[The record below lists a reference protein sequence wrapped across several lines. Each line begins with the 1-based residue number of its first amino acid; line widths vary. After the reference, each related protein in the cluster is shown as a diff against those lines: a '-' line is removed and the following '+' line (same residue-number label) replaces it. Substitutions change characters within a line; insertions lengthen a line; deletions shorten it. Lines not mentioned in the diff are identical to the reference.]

1 MTPIEQAYSQGYT
14 PDEVNSYLATKR
26 QEAKAAGYTDAE
38 ISKYVKEEVTQQPDF
53 NQTPI
58 KTTANHTLAGSKS
71 PTTLREAIATGWGW
85 STFALGSE
93 MLKGPDGKLPEMAV
107 SDDTPLALRAVSNL
121 TTLGADVPAM
131 IAGGILG
138 GGPVSPITA
147 AGGAFGLPMGLRKVF
162 IDAIQNNEIG
172 GRKDFADRVTGT
184 MWETAKGWITGAA
197 TAGAGKLATEAV
209 SGLPAFAK
217 SVLPTTAELAT
228 LTEVSARLEGHTPEP
243 QALLD
248 NAIVLG
254 VAKAVLPAWAPAKT
268 ILHDTYVKTGIHPE
282 QVTQDA
288 LRGDKNVWQD
298 TLDGRVPDAYKDQ
311 VETPPSPPT
320 QTQRTEGLK
329 SDASTPQTPSTGFT
343 TAKGST
349 YTVDADSRTTRNKAA
364 RPEHPGPK
372 ERGPQPTSEH
382 TFYVDQAALDKLAEF
397 QTQGGPRKQIAA
409 LGDGRYGIRYTEG
422 KDAGKFEARTVVHVE
437 STPKVGLYPVELWTE
452 GKRVHFGNMI
462 TEVSGGTSQT
472 RPVTGPKGPAKERRV
487 PPLTPEQQAQARA
500 FLDQPFAEIPQMP
513 NEPSRPTHVNYNRI
527 QTTDDAAGALA
538 QLSTIYEAKIKEQQK
553 SPRSWAK
560 SQQDSAQVLAD
571 LLQSDPATVSAFLK
585 GETAG
590 PSTTAQLLAR
600 KELTLGFTEDLM
612 RSRAG
617 LVAKGDA
624 ATPEELATF
633 LAKVERVSNVQAA
646 FLGQRAD
653 VGRALNA
660 LKSTKREAD
669 RAQAII
675 DALDTYGG
683 PENVGKLVKLLGEYD
698 NPTQAI
704 KFSKEA
710 TKATS
715 WEMLVEAWKAGLVS
729 GLRTNEVNFLSTA
742 AFTTLRLPTEAIA
755 ATIGAIKG
763 HEDRVLFSEI
773 PARVMGMAAGVR
785 DGLTAAGAV
794 LRTGDNLY
802 GPKTESFEPKI
813 PGKTGEIVRLP
824 FRALSASDVLMKT
837 INERSEL
844 YALSTRQAMTEGR
857 TFGEPEFFRRVSEIA
872 ANPPQEMTDAAH
884 DAALRYTFNKPL
896 GPGGK
901 SFAHTVRA
909 WHLEWMFPF
918 ITTPGNI
925 FKETARMTPGVNL
938 AVKEWRQA
946 YETGGVKRDQ
956 ALAEVAVG
964 TAIMSSVV
972 MGVLDGTLT
981 GNGQPDKRMRATD
994 RAAGWKPYAV
1004 KINGQ
1009 YVDGYLRMA
1018 PIGPLI
1024 GLAADGAEFFQYM
1037 THDERDQWSR
1047 MLAFAFASN
1056 VTNQTFMT
1064 GATNFVNV
1072 LQDPSRYGQNYFESL
1087 AGSLVPSIIGQIA
1100 ADMDPLVREIHGMRD
1115 AMMARIPGQ
1124 REGLLPKRDLF
1135 GKPIE
1140 SPERLWLGSP
1150 FSVSAAS
1157 TDKVRQEASRIGFA
1171 TPDIPKSLDVIPG
1184 KDLKSLDKIQL
1195 TPEQKDVFAS
1205 RSGQQAYEVLSKEV
1219 NKPEWDSHPDMVK
1232 RMIYEKAMHAS
1243 RTKAQKEMLDM
1254 VIRQSPA
1261 LVKEV
1266 ETKASKAMRQ

>member
-1 MTPIEQAYSQGYT
+1 MTPIEQAYSQGYS
-14 PDEVNSYLATKR
+14 PEEVNSYLATKR
-26 QEAKAAGYTDAE
+26 QEAKSAGYSDEE
-38 ISKYVKEEVTQQPDF
+38 IAKYLKDEVVQQPDF
-53 NQTPI
+53 NQTPL
-58 KTTANHTLAGSKS
+58 KTAANRELAPLKS

-85 STFALGSE
+85 SNFALGSE
-93 MLKGPDGKLPEMAV
+93 MLKGPNGKLPDMAV
-107 SDDTPLALRAVSNL
+107 NDETPLLLRAASNL
-121 TTLGADVPAM
+121 TTLAADVPAM

-138 GGPVSPITA
+138 GGPVSPVTA

-162 IDAIQNNEIG
+162 IDAIQNNEVG
-172 GRKDFADRVTGT
+172 SKKDFADRVTGT
-184 MWETAKGWITGAA
+184 MWETAKGWMTGAA

-209 SGLPAFAK
+209 SGLPAVAK
-217 SVLPTTAELAT
+217 SVLPTAAELAT
-228 LTEVSARLEGHTPEP
+228 LTEVSARLEGHAPEL

-254 VAKAVLPAWAPAKT
+254 VAKSVLPAWAPAKT
-268 ILHDTYVKTGIHPE
+268 VLHDTYVKTGIHPE

-298 TLDGRVPDAYKDQ
+298 ALDGRVPDAYKEQ

-320 QTQRTEGLK
+320 QTQR
-329 SDASTPQTPSTGFT
+329 
-343 TAKGST
+343 
-349 YTVDADSRTTRNKAA
+349 
-364 RPEHPGPK
+364 
-372 ERGPQPTSEH
+372 
-382 TFYVDQAALDKLAEF
+382 AEF
-397 QTQGGPRKQIAA
+397 
-409 LGDGRYGIRYTEG
+409 
-422 KDAGKFEARTVVHVE
+422 RT
-437 STPKVGLYPVELWTE
+437 P
-452 GKRVHFGNMI
+452 N
-462 TEVSGGTSQT
+462 
-472 RPVTGPKGPAKERRV
+472 
-487 PPLTPEQQAQARA
+487 LTPEQQAQARA
-500 FLDQPFAEIPQMP
+500 FLEQPFAEIPQAP
-513 NEPSRPTHVNYNRI
+513 NEPSRPTHMNYNRI
-527 QTTDDAAGALA
+527 QTTDEAAGALA

-560 SQQDSAQVLAD
+560 SQQESAQVLAD
-571 LLQSDPATVSAFLK
+571 LLQSDPATVTAFLK
-585 GETAG
+585 GEQAG

-600 KELTLGFTEDLM
+600 KELTIGFTEDLM
-612 RSRAG
+612 RSRAA

-624 ATPEELATF
+624 ATPEDLATF

-669 RAQAII
+669 RAQAIV

-683 PENVGKLVKLLGEYD
+683 PENVGKLVKMLGEYD
-698 NPTQAI
+698 NPAQAV
-704 KFSKEA
+704 KFAKEA
-710 TKATS
+710 TKASS
-715 WEMLVEAWKAGLVS
+715 WEMVVEAWKAGLVS
-729 GLRTNEVNFLSTA
+729 GLRTNEVNFFSTA

-763 HEDRVLFSEI
+763 HEERVLFSEI

-785 DGLTAAGAV
+785 DGFTAAGAV

-813 PGKTGEIVRLP
+813 PGKIGEAIRLP
-824 FRALSASDVLMKT
+824 FRFLSASDVLMKT

-844 YALSTRQAMTEGR
+844 YALATRQAIAEGR
-857 TFGEPEFFRRVSEIA
+857 TFGEPAFFNRVSEIT
-872 ANPPQEMTDAAH
+872 ANPPQDMAEAAH

-901 SFAHTVRA
+901 SFSHTVRA

-938 AVKEWRQA
+938 AVKEWREA
-946 YETGGVKRDQ
+946 YEAGGAKRDK

-964 TAIMSSVV
+964 TAIMSAVV
-972 MGVLDGTLT
+972 AGVLNGTIT

-1009 YVDGYLRMA
+1009 YIDGYLRMA

-1024 GLAADGAEFFQYM
+1024 GLAADGAEFMEYM

-1056 VTNQTFMT
+1056 VTNQTFMS

-1087 AGSLVPSIIGQIA
+1087 ASSIIPSIIGQTA

-1115 AMMARIPGQ
+1115 AMVARIPGM
-1124 REGLLPKRDLF
+1124 REGLMPKRDLF

-1157 TDKVRQEASRIGFA
+1157 TDKVRTEASRIGFA

-1184 KDLKSLDKIQL
+1184 KDLKGLDKIQL
-1195 TPEQKDVFAS
+1195 TPEQKDVFAT
-1205 RSGQQAYEVLSKEV
+1205 RSGQQAYAILEQQVHA
-1219 NKPEWDSHPDMVK
+1219 PGWDAMPDIIK
-1232 RMIYEKAMHAS
+1232 RQIFEKVMHRS
-1243 RTKAQKEMLDM
+1243 RVIAEHEMLGT
-1254 VIRQSPA
+1254 VLQQNPA
-1261 LVKEV
+1261 IIQDV
-1266 ETKASKAMRQ
+1266 ETKMRKSMKQE

>member
-26 QEAKAAGYTDAE
+26 QEAKSAGYTDAE
-38 ISKYVKEEVTQQPDF
+38 ISKYVKEEVVQQPDF
-53 NQTPI
+53 NQTPL
-58 KTTANHTLAGSKS
+58 KTAANRELAPLKS

-85 STFALGSE
+85 SNFALGSE
-93 MLKGPDGKLPEMAV
+93 MLKGPDGKLPDMAV
-107 SDDTPLALRAVSNL
+107 SDETPMLLRAASNL
-121 TTLGADVPAM
+121 TTLAADVPSM

-138 GGPVSPITA
+138 GGPVSPVTA

-162 IDAIQNNEIG
+162 IDAIQNNEVG
-172 GRKDFADRVTGT
+172 SKKDFADRVTGT
-184 MWETAKGWITGAA
+184 MWETAKGWMTGAA
-197 TAGAGKLATEAV
+197 TAGTGKLATEAV
-209 SGLPAFAK
+209 SGLPAVAK

-228 LTEVSARLEGHTPEP
+228 LTEVSARLEGHAPEP

-254 VAKAVLPAWAPAKT
+254 VAKSVLPSWAPVQKPT
-268 ILHDTYVKTGIHPE
+268 VLHDTYVKTGIPPE
-282 QVTQDA
+282 QVTVDA

-298 TLDGRVPDAYKDQ
+298 ALDGRVPDAYKEQ

-320 QTQRTEGLK
+320 QTQR
-329 SDASTPQTPSTGFT
+329 
-343 TAKGST
+343 
-349 YTVDADSRTTRNKAA
+349 
-364 RPEHPGPK
+364 
-372 ERGPQPTSEH
+372 
-382 TFYVDQAALDKLAEF
+382 AEF
-397 QTQGGPRKQIAA
+397 
-409 LGDGRYGIRYTEG
+409 
-422 KDAGKFEARTVVHVE
+422 RT
-437 STPKVGLYPVELWTE
+437 P
-452 GKRVHFGNMI
+452 NI
-462 TEVSGGTSQT
+462 
-472 RPVTGPKGPAKERRV
+472 
-487 PPLTPEQQAQARA
+487 TPEQQAQARA
-500 FLDQPFAEIPQMP
+500 FLEQPFAEIPQAP
-513 NEPSRPTHVNYNRI
+513 NEPSRPTHMNYNRI
-527 QTTDDAAGALA
+527 DTTEDAAGALA

-571 LLQSDPATVSAFLK
+571 LLQSDPATVTAFLK
-585 GETAG
+585 GEQAG

-600 KELTLGFTEDLM
+600 KELTIGFTEDLM
-612 RSRAG
+612 RSRAA

-624 ATPEELATF
+624 ATPEDLATF

-669 RAQAII
+669 RAQAIV

-683 PENVGKLVKLLGEYD
+683 PENVGKLVKMLGEYD
-698 NPTQAI
+698 NPAQAV
-704 KFSKEA
+704 KFAKEA
-710 TKATS
+710 TKASS
-715 WEMLVEAWKAGLVS
+715 WDMVVEAWKAGLVS
-729 GLRTNEVNFLSTA
+729 GLRTNEVNFFSTA

-763 HEDRVLFSEI
+763 HEERVLFSEI

-785 DGLTAAGAV
+785 DGFTAAGAV

-813 PGKTGEIVRLP
+813 PGKTGEIIRLP

-844 YALSTRQAMTEGR
+844 YALATRQALAEGK
-857 TFGEPEFFRRVSEIA
+857 TFGEPEFFSRLSEIT
-872 ANPPQEMTDAAH
+872 ANPPKEMQDAAH

-925 FKETARMTPGVNL
+925 FKETARMTPGLNL
-938 AVKEWRQA
+938 AVKEWREA
-946 YETGGVKRDQ
+946 YEAGGAKRDK

-964 TAIMSSVV
+964 TAIMSAVV
-972 MGVLDGTLT
+972 AGVLNGVIT

-1024 GLAADGAEFFQYM
+1024 GLAADGAEFMQYM
-1037 THDERDQWSR
+1037 THEERDQWSR

-1056 VTNQTFMT
+1056 VTNQTFMS

-1087 AGSLVPSIIGQIA
+1087 ASSIVPSIIGQTA

-1115 AMMARIPGQ
+1115 AMVARIPGM
-1124 REGLLPKRDLF
+1124 REGLMPKRDLF

-1157 TDKVRQEASRIGFA
+1157 TDKVRTEASRIGFA

-1184 KDLKSLDKIQL
+1184 KDLKGLDKIQL
-1195 TPEQKDVFAS
+1195 TPEQKDVFAT
-1205 RSGQQAYEVLSKEV
+1205 RSGQQAYAILEQQVHA
-1219 NKPEWDSHPDMVK
+1219 PEWDAMPDIIK
-1232 RMIYEKAMHAS
+1232 RQIFETVMHRS
-1243 RTKAQKEMLDM
+1243 RVIAEHEMLGT
-1254 VIRQSPA
+1254 VLQQNPA
-1261 LVKEV
+1261 IIQDV
-1266 ETKASKAMRQ
+1266 ETKLRKSMKQE